1 MIIVE
6 NEIQDKKL
14 EELEKKNSEELESLE
29 RLIILFEDIK
39 NIDYSNLDYAKEIL
53 NDVKF
58 KEYLIIGNLG
68 NICKAYFESYYET
81 KIKQTQNL
89 KLIINIMKMKSKAK
103 SNNENKDFII
113 INDSRNLSNI
123 SEFNNNQNYLGKNE
137 ILEIIDSMLLINKYN
152 NEYNDNFMKIIGQE
166 INNLKK
172 MESINELTLLKG
184 IKEEK
189 LIFENK
195 IEEICEK
202 GIESAELNNIKDILS
217 KDNSNEQKYIVWTIN
232 YLNKYRSKLS
242 IIEEKVYNAFKS
254 LFDIMFNKL
263 DEKKLFQSFDLAI
276 ILIQTFSKKKGN
288 ENILLEEEFKN
299 NKTFQN
305 VDLWINLII
314 QKSKD
319 LFDKINEEAKDNK
332 ENKDNIDN
340 VSYIKENIEPIL
352 VSYIFTMKDFNV
364 DDKTKR
370 NVIEDICKRNEYSKF
385 NFNIDELMSY
395 AVD

>member
-39 NIDYSNLDYAKEIL
+39 NIEYSNLDYAKEIL

-254 LFDIMFNKL
+254 LFDIIFNKL
-263 DEKKLFQSFDLAI
+263 DEKK
-276 ILIQTFSKKKGN
+276 
-288 ENILLEEEFKN
+288 
-299 NKTFQN
+299 
-305 VDLWINLII
+305 
-314 QKSKD
+314 
-319 LFDKINEEAKDNK
+319 
-332 ENKDNIDN
+332 
-340 VSYIKENIEPIL
+340 
-352 VSYIFTMKDFNV
+352 
-364 DDKTKR
+364 KR
-370 NVIEDICKRNEYSKF
+370 
-385 NFNIDELMSY
+385 
-395 AVD
+395 